1 MRASCAHPP
10 PPALSYQPS
19 ERPVARAQG
28 VPRLRQLLSIWCI
41 CYCLFL
47 KTSPTYYITVKDSLA
62 WPEVQVICV
71 LPQFPLRPPP
81 NRSRPPALQTCRLG
95 HSCDHPRFV
104 LHPPIPAPVWTQGH
118 FRVGLSPSLGSVL
131 PSSKPKPP
139 SQAVLPPPLDKT
151 DFSLHLSW
159 V

>member
-1 MRASCAHPP
+1 MRASRAHPP

-104 LHPPIPAPVWTQGH
+104 LHPPHPRP
-118 FRVGLSPSLGSVL
+118 GLDTGTLPRWSLTFSWICPSFV
-131 PSSKPKPP
+131 
-139 SQAVLPPPLDKT
+139 
-151 DFSLHLSW
+151 
-159 V
+159 

>member
-62 WPEVQVICV
+62 WLEVQVICV

-81 NRSRPPALQTCRLG
+81 NRSRPPLCRHAVLVTAVIILAL
-95 HSCDHPRFV
+95 SCTPPHPRPGLDTGTLPRWSLTFSWICPSFV
-104 LHPPIPAPVWTQGH
+104 
-118 FRVGLSPSLGSVL
+118 
-131 PSSKPKPP
+131 
-139 SQAVLPPPLDKT
+139 
-151 DFSLHLSW
+151 
-159 V
+159 